1 MNCSG
6 PRFLLLHD
14 DEMKF
19 GMDRVVDVAV
29 VGLSS
34 LLGETFLEVLN
45 ERQFPVNELFLLGD
59 EEDAGKKFEFR
70 DHYLKVILADSFDFS
85 RVKLLFLLDA
95 PELAQEIGER
105 AAAAGCTVI
114 DLSGYFQGMP
124 GVPLA
129 VPEING
135 DTLGGE
141 MGGQII
147 ASPAGAAAPVALVL
161 DALQRQAGLRRLSIT
176 VLAPISWAGR
186 EGVEELARQTANL
199 LNAQPSEPKRF
210 AKQSAF
216 NVLPLVGE
224 LTGSGYTSEEE
235 ALEAQLRQLLEI
247 PDISLDVTAIQ
258 VPAFFGY
265 GVVLH
270 LELAGNLSAQEAA
283 DCLSATAGIEVMT
296 DEYPTAVTEA
306 IGQDFVYVGRIRETK
321 PYNSGL
327 ALWLVF
333 DHSRKGGVTNAIQIG
348 EAVLKSYM

>member
-1 MNCSG
+1 
-6 PRFLLLHD
+6 
-14 DEMKF
+14 
-19 GMDRVVDVAV
+19 MDRVVDVAV
-29 VGLSS
+29 VGPSS

-59 EEDAGKKFEFR
+59 EEDEGKRFEFR
-70 DHYLKVILADSFDFS
+70 DHYLKVTPANSFDFS
-85 RVKLLFLLDA
+85 RVKLLFLLDV
-95 PELAQEIGER
+95 PELAQEVGER

-114 DLSGYFQGMP
+114 DLSGFFQGMT
-124 GVPLA
+124 GVPLV

-135 DTLGGE
+135 DTLSGE

-186 EGVEELARQTANL
+186 DGVEELARQTANL
-199 LNAQPSEPKRF
+199 LNAQPIEPKRF

-235 ALEAQLRQLLEI
+235 ALETQLRQLLEI
-247 PDISLDVTAIQ
+247 PDVSLDVTAIQ
-258 VPAFFGY
+258 VPVFFGC

-270 LELAGNLSAQEAA
+270 LELAGYLSAQEITEY
-283 DCLSATAGIEVMT
+283 LGTISGVEVLT
-296 DEYPTAVTEA
+296 GDEYPTAVTEA
-306 IGQDFVYVGRIRETK
+306 VGQDTIYVGRLREIK
-321 PYNSGL
+321 PYNGAL
-327 ALWLVF
+327 ALWLVY
-333 DHSRKGGVTNAIQIG
+333 DQTRKGGVTNAIQIG
-348 EAVLKSYM
+348 EAVLKSYT